1 MRRHSE
7 CLHPRVSLVTTIRA
21 NSTRVRQ
28 QGASQALT
36 QMGGAPP
43 VTFDIN
49 PESPRQAEMLNQ
61 MVPQS
66 FTPRNIATSAKYRGW
81 GNLDVLPPRLLIFRQ
96 VKPPLRLRI
105 EVTTA

>member
-1 MRRHSE
+1 
-7 CLHPRVSLVTTIRA
+7 
-21 NSTRVRQ
+21 VRQ
-28 QGASQALT
+28 QGAWQTGASKALT

-66 FTPRNIATSAKYRGW
+66 FIQRNIATSAKYRGW